1 MDLKQIKVFEEYGGD
16 MDEVFDALLD
26 DASEQIS
33 RKVADKLLSLDSWEE
48 ILEYCEEIGVE
59 PSYAEDRFHDLKSEL
74 LEQEIESIKHDCSYY
89 PENACYY
96 DNKIK
101 QAYKDLG

>member
-1 MDLKQIKVFEEYGGD
+1 MNLKEIEIFEEYGGD

-33 RKVADKLLSLDSWEE
+33 EKVTDKLLSLDSWEE
-48 ILEYCEEIGVE
+48 ILEYCEKIGVE
-59 PSYAEDRFHDLKSEL
+59 PSYAEDKFCDLKSEL
-74 LEQEIESIKHDCSYY
+74 LEHEIESIKHDCSYY

-96 DNKIK
+96 DNKMK